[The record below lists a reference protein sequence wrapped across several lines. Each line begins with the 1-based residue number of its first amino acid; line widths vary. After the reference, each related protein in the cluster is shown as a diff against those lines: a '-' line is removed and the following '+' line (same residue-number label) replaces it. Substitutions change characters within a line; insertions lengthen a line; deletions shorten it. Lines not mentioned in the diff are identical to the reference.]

1 MKIFDEGNAAND
13 EYLSLAGGAQAGE
26 LIWDLLKHRI
36 KQPKPCRQTIR
47 REQGMAQLGR
57 YLGLVQDNERV
68 PVQSPGQASD
78 ALPTPANTKNAE
90 RHGVLIHIEA
100 PAGFGKS
107 QLLAEVL
114 AQQPEASVSWLSLA
128 AQDNDP
134 SRFLALLMLAFG
146 QPERRHQSVRRPVSG
161 SATDALALML
171 ASLHSGGLPTEP
183 FTLVLDNVDELVT
196 VPSVALLDQL
206 LRELPPITLV
216 LISRRPLP
224 VQTHSFSLD
233 GCYHRLAS
241 DHLALSRAETLA
253 LFDAELAAEKLTVH
267 AAEHLHALTEGW
279 LTPLAL
285 YRQSLQSGDHDR
297 LPMLDTNSVRRFLQ
311 DALFQRLTPGQQ
323 RSLCQMAEFD
333 IISDDLFLH
342 CADSAC
348 DHSFSPS
355 VAADSGLPLFPV
367 PGRNHWYRFNPL
379 AREWLRARGVSGQL
393 VRARL
398 ASRWFAER
406 GNSSEAL
413 RYALG
418 SGDVEQALQIASESS
433 EAMLVSQDTASLLA
447 LRRSLPAELIQR
459 SSRLRVV
466 YSWVHAVG
474 GQFREARQL
483 IDDLS
488 VEEVE
493 ALSGRVQALRAFIL
507 RGEGSIDEALQ
518 EAGEALAEPGLNLH
532 ARLMALLVRSSAL
545 CASGRFAEARGANR
559 DASRLARESGD
570 GNCEIL
576 AVYDHAR
583 IQLGKGYLKR
593 SEQLLKH
600 GLDTAITDPVRPH
613 RIGEVRLQLNLALV
627 LWHQGR
633 WDEADRLLVHCVRYS
648 EQTRDLS
655 WLMSMA
661 LRALIAKARG
671 HIDEAF
677 AWVGQAERMMHKW
690 LVDDAVH
697 EPVLEALKISFWL
710 ARKQYGSVVPA
721 LEKLQ
726 AYRDRQLV
734 PELFPMLPGQLDSL
748 KIRYSLATGQLQSA
762 CDSLSRLRE
771 SGATSAPAFGS
782 HLYVEL
788 LGAIACAQAG
798 KTDKAQARL
807 KATVEQAAGEHYLS
821 PFVELK
827 PELVPLI
834 RTLLPALP
842 LTPFVTD
849 LRDLFGLPVRSSS
862 ATAAT
867 MTTAAVLAE
876 PISDREQSVLEL
888 IAMGL
893 SNQNIADKL
902 HISLH
907 TVRTHARRI
916 NAKLDV
922 RSRTQ
927 AIVRARELGLL

>member
-1 MKIFDEGNAAND
+1 MKVFDEGNAAND

-36 KQPKPCRQTIR
+36 KRPKLSRQAIR
-47 REQGMAQLGR
+47 REQGLVRLRR
-57 YLGLVQDNERV
+57 YLGRDQHDATASETRV
-68 PVQSPGQASD
+68 EPTAEVSHASD
-78 ALPTPANTKNAE
+78 HHPGAE
-90 RHGVLIHIEA
+90 HRATLIHIEA

-114 AQQPEASVSWLSLA
+114 ADEPESSISWLSLA

-146 QPERRHQSVRRPVSG
+146 QPERRHQSASRPVSG

-171 ASLHSGGLPTEP
+171 ASLHSEGSSTER

-196 VPSVALLDQL
+196 VPSIALLDQL
-206 LRELPPITLV
+206 LRDSPPITLI
-216 LISRRPLP
+216 LLSRRPLP
-224 VQTHSFSLD
+224 VQTHAFSLD
-233 GCYHRLAS
+233 GCYHRLAP
-241 DHLALSRAETLA
+241 DHLALTRAETLA
-253 LFDAELAAEKLTVH
+253 LFDAELAQEKLTVH

-285 YRQSLQSGDHDR
+285 YRQSLQSGEHDR
-297 LPMLDTNSVRRFLQ
+297 LPILDTNTVRRFLQ
-311 DALFQRLTPGQQ
+311 DTLFQKLTPPQQ

-348 DHSFSPS
+348 DPGFSPS
-355 VAADSGLPLFPV
+355 VAADAGLPLFPV
-367 PGRNHWYRFNPL
+367 PGRNRWYRFNPL
-379 AREWLRARGVSGQL
+379 AREWLRARGVSGQQ
-393 VRARL
+393 VRAGL
-398 ASRWFAER
+398 ASRWFEER
-406 GNSSEAL
+406 GDFSEAL

-418 SGDVEQALQIASESS
+418 SGDVDHALTIASESS
-433 EAMLVSQDTASLLA
+433 EAMLVSQDTASLLT

-466 YSWVHAVG
+466 YSWVHAVS

-488 VEEVE
+488 PEEVD

-507 RGEGSIDEALQ
+507 RGEGVVDEALEQ
-518 EAGEALAEPGLNLH
+518 AELALAEPGLNLH

-545 CASGRFAEARGANR
+545 CASGQFAEARSANR
-559 DASRLARESGD
+559 YASRLARESGD

-613 RIGEVRLQLNLALV
+613 RIGEVRLQLSLALV

-671 HIDEAF
+671 RVDEAF

-690 LVDDAVH
+690 LVDDSVY

-710 ARKQYGSVVPA
+710 TRKQYGSIGPA
-721 LEKLQ
+721 LARLQ
-726 AYRDRQLV
+726 TYRERALI

-748 KIRYSLATGQLQSA
+748 KIRYDLATGQLQSA
-762 CDSLSRLRE
+762 SDTLSQLRE
-771 SGATSAPAFGS
+771 KKATSAFGS
-782 HLYVEL
+782 QLYVEL
-788 LGAIACAQAG
+788 LGAVACQQAG
-798 KTDKAQARL
+798 KADKAQARL
-807 KATVEQAAGEHYLS
+807 KTAIDQASEEHYLS

-827 PELVPLI
+827 LELLPLI
-834 RTLLPALP
+834 KTLLPALP
-842 LTPFVTD
+842 ITAFVTD
-849 LRDLFGLPVRSSS
+849 LRELFGLPDRASQ
-862 ATAAT
+862 ATVANAN
-867 MTTAAVLAE
+867 TAGALAE

-893 SNQNIADKL
+893 SNQDIADKL

-907 TVRTHARRI
+907 TVKTHARRI
-916 NAKLDV
+916 NAKLNV